1 MLFRN
6 NNYHGIHIAFHFTTV
21 NVGIILQCHSI
32 IIIINIII
40 IVIIIYNFFRVQKG
54 SAWSIIC

>member
-6 NNYHGIHIAFHFTTV
+6 NNYDGIHIAFHFTTV

-54 SAWSIIC
+54 SA